1 MSKRN
6 WFVITSMLEL
16 TALAGVLLLAGC
28 SKAKPEDKGAP
39 AAGTAPA
46 GATAPATDKAP
57 ASPGVTATSI
67 KIGQTMPY
75 SGPASS
81 YGVIGKTEQ
90 GYVKMINDKGG
101 INGRKIELLS
111 YDDGYAP
118 PKAVEQIRKLVE
130 SDGVA
135 FIFNSL
141 GTGPNTAIQPYLN
154 EKKVPQLFVATGAD
168 KWADP
173 KGHPWTMGWQPSY
186 RVEAKI
192 YAKYLL
198 KERPTAK
205 LCVVFQNDDFG
216 KDYIAG
222 LHDGLGDQYDKIV
235 VKAESYEATDPT
247 ADSQIVTLKSAGCD
261 ALLTA
266 AIPKF
271 AAQIIRKVF
280 DLGWKPLHFLSNV
293 AVSRTAVLEPAGL
306 DKSTGIITG
315 LYLKD
320 PADPT
325 LADDP
330 GLKEYKEFMKQYLP
344 DLDPND
350 ANSVYGYSVSQT
362 LVKVL
367 TQCGNDL
374 SRENIMKQA
383 ASVSKLVVGLAV
395 PGIEINTSQDNFHP
409 FAQMQLGK
417 FNGKSFER
425 FGEVLSAN

>member
-6 WFVITSMLEL
+6 WFVESIKL
-16 TALAGVLLLAGC
+16 TMLAGALLAVGC
-28 SKAKPEDKGAP
+28 EKKKAEDKAATP
-39 AAGTAPA
+39 AA
-46 GATAPATDKAP
+46 GATAPATGDKGGAM
-57 ASPGVTATSI
+57 PGVTATEI

-90 GYVKMINDKGG
+90 GFIKMVNEKGG
-101 INGRKIELLS
+101 VNGRKINLVSLDDS
-111 YDDGYAP
+111 YNP
-118 PKAVEQIRKLVE
+118 PKSVEQIRKLVE
-130 SDGVA
+130 NEGVS

-141 GTGPNTAIQPYLN
+141 GTPSNTAIQPYLN

-173 KGHPWTMGWQPSY
+173 AKFPWTMGWQPSY
-186 RVEAKI
+186 RLEAQI
-192 YAKYLL
+192 YGKYLL
-198 KERPTAK
+198 KEKPNAK
-205 LCVVFQNDDFG
+205 LCVLYQNDDFG
-216 KDYIAG
+216 KDYLTGIKQ
-222 LHDGLGDQYDKIV
+222 GLGDQYDKIV
-235 VKAESYEATDPT
+235 IKTASYEASDPT
-247 ADSQIVTLKSAGCD
+247 IDSQVVALQGAGCD

-271 AAQIIRKVF
+271 AAQTIRKVF
-280 DLGWKPLHFLSNV
+280 DIGWKPLFLMSNV
-293 AVSRTAVLEPAGL
+293 SISRTAVFQPAGL
-306 DKSTGIITG
+306 DKSTGIISG
-315 LYLKD
+315 LYLND

-330 GLKEYKEFMKQYLP
+330 GMKEYRDFMAKYLP
-344 DLDPND
+344 DMDPND
-350 ANSVYGYSVSQT
+350 ANSVYAFGVSTT

-383 ASVSKLVVGLAV
+383 ASISKLPIAV
-395 PGIEINTSQDNFHP
+395 AVKGIDVNTSATNFHP
-409 FAQMQLGK
+409 ISQMQLGK

-425 FGEVLSAN
+425 FGEVFSAQ